1 MSTKTTFKRI
11 ALVAVAALGLGVLT
25 SVAPA
30 SAAPSASFTTMYD
43 TTNGYQV
50 VGGQATLTIS
60 VDTSTVTSVVVSGV
74 GSVVSAAA
82 VTESNNVVGGVNYN
96 TPTVAGTPSSGSFQ
110 VTGSS
115 TSSGRATV
123 VLTSAVAGAQ
133 VVTLTPYSTSNGT
146 AGTAVTKTVTWVAS
160 TTIAPSVTNS
170 TSFIGSGTT
179 AASADATVTAD
190 KGDAQVANVAVTIKD
205 ANANALNGQT
215 LTATISGPGLIK
227 WNQSSATQAGSLRAE
242 SLVLTSSQNTA
253 YLGISAD
260 GTAGVATITITA
272 GTTVVATETV
282 TFSGAAAAY
291 AVTPM
296 YTNLLV
302 GANGT
307 DASSSA
313 YGYAV
318 KVTDSLGNI
327 VKNGTTVYATS
338 ATTTVATITASQT
351 TTSGY
356 AYFAVTGVAAG
367 TSVITFGN
375 LASSATVTATTTAK
389 VTSIVASTVTM
400 SFDKSEYT
408 AGEKMTLTITAK
420 NAAGE
425 GIADAA
431 TYTAFLAAAATSNV
445 ALQGTL
451 PSTAP
456 TFVGGV
462 ATFTL
467 YAPLAAGPVV
477 VTAKTGTSANLATA
491 AQGLTVTASAT
502 VLSDGVAQAA
512 ADAAAEATD
521 AANAATD
528 AANAAAEA
536 ADAATAAAQDAADAV
551 AALSVSVSAMIDALK
566 KQITALTNLVI
577 KIQKKVKA

>member
-11 ALVAVAALGLGVLT
+11 ALVAVAALTLGSFSAVSAT
-25 SVAPA
+25 
-30 SAAPSASFTTMYD
+30 AAPSASYKTMYD

-50 VGGQATLTIS
+50 VGGQATLTVL

-74 GSVVSAAA
+74 GSVVSATA
-82 VTESNNVVGGVNYN
+82 VASAGIYVAPTVSG
-96 TPTVAGTPSSGSFQ
+96 TPTTGSFQ
-110 VTGSS
+110 VTGS
-115 TSSGRATV
+115 TATGKADV
-123 VLTSAVAGAQ
+123 VLTSAVAGTQ
-133 VVTLTPYSTSNGT
+133 TITMTPYSTVNGT
-146 AGTAVTKTVTWVAS
+146 AGTAVTKTITWVAS

-170 TSFIGSGTT
+170 TSFLGATT
-179 AASADATVTAD
+179 VAASADVAVTAD
-190 KGDAQVANVAVTIKD
+190 KAAAQVANVAVTVKD
-205 ANANALNGQT
+205 ANTNALFGQT

-227 WNQSSATQAGSLRAE
+227 WNQSSATQVGSLRAE
-242 SLVLTSSQNTA
+242 SLVLSSSQNTA
-253 YLGISAD
+253 YLGVSAD

-272 GTTVVATETV
+272 GTTVLSTETV
-282 TFSGAAAAY
+282 TFTGAATAY

-296 YTNLLV
+296 YANLLV

-307 DASSSA
+307 DASSTA

-318 KVTDSLGNI
+318 KVTDANGNA
-327 VKNGTTVYATS
+327 VVNGTTVYATS

-375 LASSATVTATTTAK
+375 SATSATVSATTTAK
-389 VTSIVASTVTM
+389 VTSIVASTVTLA
-400 SFDKSEYT
+400 FDKTEYT
-408 AGEKMTLTITAK
+408 AGEKMVLTLTAK
-420 NAAGE
+420 NADGE
-425 GIADAA
+425 GVADAA
-431 TYTAFLAAAATSNV
+431 SYTAFLGTASANV

-451 PSTAP
+451 LATAP
-456 TFVGGV
+456 AFIGGV
-462 ATFTL
+462 ATYTL

-477 VTAKTGTSANLATA
+477 VTVKTGTSANLATA
-491 AQGLTVTASAT
+491 AQGLTLIASAT

-551 AALSVSVSAMIDALK
+551 AALSVAVTEMVSALK